1 MKFDLRFPVGFLF
14 TLYGVMLAIYGAISD
29 KAIYKKSLGMNVNLC
44 WGLVMLVFGLVML
57 FFAWRSTQKKG

>member
-14 TLYGVMLAIYGAISD
+14 TLYGVMLTIYGAISD